1 MHITRKRL
9 VTALGLAAATIA
21 LLAGGASGCPTEKG
35 PGTGGTADGGG
46 TILKACD
53 TTIVKQ
59 PQRLGVGHTIEA
71 ETKSMCS
78 PPPRSHV
85 VFITIQYHP
94 DIKGA
99 DYITMGTKFCNAKP
113 IPGTD
118 TDCHVTLNGACHVG
132 IWRMR
137 VQITGTGPNGT
148 PFSLVLPNKRT
159 VKIKSCGV

>member
-1 MHITRKRL
+1 MHKRVLLIAASGAIT
-9 VTALGLAAATIA
+9 VA

-35 PGTGGTADGGG
+35 SGTGGTADGGG

-59 PQRLGVGHTIEA
+59 PSRVGKGLTVEA
-71 ETKSMCS
+71 ETKSTCA

-118 TDCHVTLNGACHVG
+118 TDCHVTLPGVCHVG

-159 VKIKSCGV
+159 VKIKNCT